1 MSETGEGFYKD
12 VARAGYR
19 GRYMLALARS
29 VAEGVLDLEALD
41 APPEELPD
49 DELERRL
56 LALPGVGPYSAAHIM
71 MMLGRYS
78 RLILDSWTRPTYAR
92 LVGRSTVTDPEIQ
105 ARFSSCG
112 PYK

>member
-29 VAEGVLDLEALD
+29 VAEDVLDLEALD

-49 DELERRL
+49 NWRD
-56 LALPGVGPYSAAHIM
+56 A
-71 MMLGRYS
+71 
-78 RLILDSWTRPTYAR
+78 
-92 LVGRSTVTDPEIQ
+92 
-105 ARFSSCG
+105 F
-112 PYK
+112 